1 MRMPSH
7 WPTRPQRKLW
17 MGHCLGRGI
26 LLARNLASLASNDSL
41 FAATAVEKL
50 ERLQAELL
58 PLAERYD
65 VVVANPPY
73 MGAKN
78 MNKWLGEWVKNH
90 YVDVKGDLFSC
101 FIVRNSEMGNDH
113 AQMGF
118 MTPYVW
124 MFISTYEKLRKFV
137 IEKNTITSLIQL
149 EYSGFAGATVPIC
162 TFTLQKGYVEGYK
175 GGYIRLSDFVGADQ
189 QAPRALEAL
198 ANPDCGWFYR
208 AASKTFGSLP
218 GSPIGY
224 WASEKI
230 ERIFTQCEPF
240 DKSLAF
246 REGIHTANND
256 RFLKFWWEPNQNLLV
271 RNATCVEDIDAAGR
285 WVPYC
290 KGGQYRKWYGNSDYV
305 IAFDKI
311 FRDEMKHQPG
321 CVWPSQSLWFKQ
333 GGTWTAVSS
342 GCIGVRFYPAGCL
355 FDAGGQVL
363 VGENCIEAIAAIN
376 TSLYGLIAELTMPT
390 LNYKCGV
397 MKTLPDI
404 RTNNEQ
410 VVELAESCIKL
421 CQTDWNRFETSLDF
435 MHHPLV

>member
-1 MRMPSH
+1 MRP
-7 WPTRPQRKLW
+7 RD
-17 MGHCLGRGI
+17 
-26 LLARNLASLASNDSL
+26 LASLAGEGSIFGGS
-41 FAATAVEKL
+41 ATEKL
-50 ERLQAELL
+50 ERLRAEIE
-58 PLAERYD
+58 PLSCKYD

-78 MNKWLGEWVKNH
+78 MNAWLSGWVKKH
-90 YVDVKGDLFSC
+90 YPDVKGDLFSC
-101 FIVRNSEMGNDH
+101 FMVRNSGMGSGH

-124 MFISTYEKLRKFV
+124 MFIGTYEKLRRFV
-137 IEKNTITSLIQL
+137 IEQNTITSLIQL

-162 TFTLQKGYVEGYK
+162 TFTLQKGKVKGYR
-175 GGYIRLSDFVGADQ
+175 GGYIRLSDFPGADQ

-198 ANPDCGWFYR
+198 ADPECGWFYR
-208 AASKTFGSLP
+208 AVSKTFENLP

-230 ERIFTQCEPF
+230 ERVFTQCDSF

-246 REGIHTANND
+246 REGIHTADND
-256 RFLKFWWEPNQNLLV
+256 RFLKLWWEPNQSLLV
-271 RNATCVEDIDAAGR
+271 RKAECVEDIDAAGR

-290 KGGQYRKWYGNSDYV
+290 KGGQYRKWYGNFDYV
-305 IAFDKI
+305 IAFDRP
-311 FRDEMKHQPG
+311 FREEMKSKPG
-321 CVWPSQSLWFKQ
+321 CVWPSQSLWFKH

-342 GCIGVRFYPAGCL
+342 GCIGVRFYPDGCL

-376 TSLYGLIAELTMPT
+376 TSIYGLIAELTMPT

-397 MKTLPDI
+397 LKTLPDI
-404 RTNNEQ
+404 RTNNER
-410 VVELAESCIKL
+410 VIELAKSCIKM
-421 CQTDWNRFETSLDF
+421 CQDDWDAFETSCDF
-435 MHHPLV
+435 RKHPLL